1 MNFFF
6 EKLTTREIE
15 IFKVND
21 LEDRREMRGKGG
33 RERRRCERGDRS
45 LVKKREEER
54 KRGREEERIE
64 S

>member
-1 MNFFF
+1 MTLSCFEFFL

-33 RERRRCERGDRS
+33 RERRRCERGGRS
-45 LVKKREEER
+45 LVKKTNNVR
-54 KRGREEERIE
+54 K
-64 S
+64 

>member
-1 MNFFF
+1 LNFFFF

-33 RERRRCERGDRS
+33 RERRRCERGGRS
-45 LVKKREEER
+45 LVKKTNNVR
-54 KRGREEERIE
+54 K
-64 S
+64 